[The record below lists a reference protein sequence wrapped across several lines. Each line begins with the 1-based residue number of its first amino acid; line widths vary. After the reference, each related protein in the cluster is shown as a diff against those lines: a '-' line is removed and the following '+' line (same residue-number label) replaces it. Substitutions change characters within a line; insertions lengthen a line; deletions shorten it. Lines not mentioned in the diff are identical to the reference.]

1 MKIFHV
7 ETGCHLYGG
16 ALQVQYLLQG
26 LARQGHQNVLLC
38 DRRSPLAAG
47 AQGLAQVYADD
58 TRGDL
63 DLPLVGRLLRLIR
76 RERPDLLH
84 LHSRRGA
91 DLLGGIAGRLA
102 GVPVLL
108 TRRVDN
114 REPRALVPF
123 KYALFDHVVAIS
135 QGVAAVLRADGVS
148 AAKITCVPSAVDS
161 DVYRPQRDRA
171 WLAAETGIA
180 PQQPV
185 IGMVAQLIPRKG
197 HRHLLAALPALLT
210 RHPTAQVL
218 LLGRGPLQ
226 AQLQADIAAQGLGG
240 RVRMMG
246 FRQDLAR
253 LLPCLDLLVHP
264 AEREGLGVS
273 LLQAAACGVPI
284 VASAAGG
291 MPEVVQDN
299 GYLVPPG
306 DVQALAAA
314 ITRVLDDPRQAA
326 GMGVLGRALVERR
339 FSVAAM
345 VAGNVAVYR
354 KLLGG
359 HAAVSQPELATVE

>member
-16 ALQVQYLLQG
+16 ALQVQYLMQG
-26 LARQGHQNVLLC
+26 LARLGHRNVLLC
-38 DRRSPLAAG
+38 DRRSPLAQA
-47 AQGLAQVYADD
+47 AQDVAKVYACD

-63 DLPLVGRLLRLIR
+63 DLPLVGRLWRLLR
-76 RERPDLLH
+76 RERADLLH

-102 GVPVLL
+102 GLPVLL

-114 REPRALVPF
+114 REPRALVPL

-135 QGVAAVLRADGVS
+135 QGIAAVLRADGVP
-148 AAKITCVPSAVDS
+148 AARISCVPSAVDT
-161 DVYRPQRDRA
+161 DIYRPQRDRA

-197 HRHLLAALPALLT
+197 HRYLLAALPALLA
-210 RHPTAQVL
+210 RHPAAQVL

-226 AQLQADIAAQGLGG
+226 AQLQADIAAQGLAD
-240 RVRMMG
+240 RVWMMG
-246 FRQDLAR
+246 FRDDLPR

-284 VASAAGG
+284 VASDAGG
-291 MPEVVQDN
+291 MPEVVQEN
-299 GYLVPPG
+299 GHLVPPG
-306 DVQALAAA
+306 DVAALAAA
-314 ITRVLDDPRQAA
+314 MACVLDQPAQAA
-326 GMGVLGRALVERR
+326 RMGELGRALVQRR

-345 VAGNVAVYR
+345 VAGNLAVYR

-359 HAAVSQPELATVE
+359 HAALSQPELATVE